1 MKKIS
6 VCKNQQIIFGHVVPT
21 GAVYGK
27 FTYTYDRRIITGYT
41 YVYDKNNR
49 QIFNKN
55 GTPKMR
61 AIIKEVP
68 TKNTVMYS
76 VESFHTFGSGNHM
89 FAWILYENSS
99 NWREIPLGDTPTTKA
114 LEELVRNYI
123 KEHTLLEPAEP
134 HVKTKNIESLT
145 PKFRQANQFDPVFRM
160 RPENTSSINEELK
173 FNTHCSAA
181 SNLKKCHPID
191 ERPMVTVKAKSPKLD
206 KYVKYT
212 RTVTVKG
219 ESGKEYTITEKI
231 TDTK

>member
-6 VCKNQQIIFGHVVPT
+6 VCKNQQIIFGHIVPT

-27 FTYTYDRRIITGYT
+27 FTYVYDRRVITGYT

-114 LEELVRNYI
+114 LEKMVRDYI
-123 KEHTLLEPAEP
+123 KEHALSEPAEP

-145 PKFRQANQFDPVFRM
+145 PKFRQANQFDNVFRM
-160 RPENTSSINEELK
+160 RPENVHTINENVKPRMPMVHTNMDKL
-173 FNTHCSAA
+173 
-181 SNLKKCHPID
+181 HPLD

>member
-27 FTYTYDRRIITGYT
+27 FTYVYDRRVITGYT

-49 QIFNKN
+49 KIFNKN

-61 AIIKEVP
+61 AIIKEIP

-89 FAWILYENSS
+89 FAWVLYENSS

-114 LEELVRNYI
+114 LEKMVRDYI
-123 KEHTLLEPAEP
+123 KECALSEPAEP
-134 HVKTKNIESLT
+134 HVKTKNIRT
-145 PKFRQANQFDPVFRM
+145 IAPKFRQANQFDSVFRM
-160 RPENTSSINEELK
+160 RPENVHDINENVK
-173 FNTHCSAA
+173 PRT
-181 SNLKKCHPID
+181 PI
-191 ERPMVTVKAKSPKLD
+191 VHTKLD
-206 KYVKYT
+206 KCKADTIQHEKYASPYQWEYGST
-212 RTVTVKG
+212 PKK
-219 ESGKEYTITEKI
+219 SGNIEIVAAMNS
-231 TDTK
+231 TK

>member
-6 VCKNQQIIFGHVVPT
+6 VCKNQQIIFGHIVPT

-27 FTYTYDRRIITGYT
+27 FTYVYDRRVITGYT

-49 QIFNKN
+49 KIFNKN

-89 FAWILYENSS
+89 FAWVLYENSS

-114 LEELVRNYI
+114 LEKMVRDYI
-123 KEHTLLEPAEP
+123 KEHTLSEPAEP
-134 HVKTKNIESLT
+134 HVKTKNTRTIA

-160 RPENTSSINEELK
+160 RPENTAMINENVK
-173 FNTHCSAA
+173 PRT
-181 SNLKKCHPID
+181 PI
-191 ERPMVTVKAKSPKLD
+191 VHTKLD
-206 KYVKYT
+206 KCKADTIQHEKYT
-212 RTVTVKG
+212 SPYQWEYGQKPKH
-219 ESGKEYTITEKI
+219 SGNIDWNK
-231 TDTK
+231 

>member
-27 FTYTYDRRIITGYT
+27 FTYVYDRRVITGYT

-49 QIFNKN
+49 KIFNKN

-89 FAWILYENSS
+89 FAWVLYENSS
-99 NWREIPLGDTPTTKA
+99 NWRDIPLGDTPTTKA
-114 LEELVRNYI
+114 LEKMVRDYI
-123 KEHTLLEPAEP
+123 KECALSEPAEP
-134 HVKTKNIESLT
+134 HVKTKNIRT
-145 PKFRQANQFDPVFRM
+145 IAPKFRQANQFDNVFRM
-160 RPENTSSINEELK
+160 RPENTAMINENVK
-173 FNTHCSAA
+173 PRT
-181 SNLKKCHPID
+181 PI
-191 ERPMVTVKAKSPKLD
+191 VHTKLD
-206 KYVKYT
+206 KCKADTIQHEKYASPYQWEYGST
-212 RTVTVKG
+212 PKK
-219 ESGKEYTITEKI
+219 SGNIEIVAAMNS
-231 TDTK
+231 TK

>member
-27 FTYTYDRRIITGYT
+27 FTYVYDRRVITGYT

-49 QIFNKN
+49 KIFNKN

-61 AIIKEVP
+61 AIIKEIP

-89 FAWILYENSS
+89 FAWVLYENSS

-114 LEELVRNYI
+114 LEKMVRDYI
-123 KEHTLLEPAEP
+123 KECALSEPAEP
-134 HVKTKNIESLT
+134 HVKTKNIRT
-145 PKFRQANQFDPVFRM
+145 IAPKFRQANQFDSVFRM
-160 RPENTSSINEELK
+160 RPENVHDINENVK
-173 FNTHCSAA
+173 PRT
-181 SNLKKCHPID
+181 PIIH
-191 ERPMVTVKAKSPKLD
+191 TKLD
-206 KYVKYT
+206 KCKADTIQHEKYASPYQWEYGSAP
-212 RTVTVKG
+212 KK
-219 ESGKEYTITEKI
+219 SGNIEIVAAMNK
-231 TDTK
+231 

>member
-6 VCKNQQIIFGHVVPT
+6 VCKNQQIIFDHVVPT

-27 FTYTYDRRIITGYT
+27 FTYVYDRRVITGYT

-49 QIFNKN
+49 KIFNKN

-89 FAWILYENSS
+89 FAWVLYENSS

-114 LEELVRNYI
+114 LEKMVCDYI
-123 KEHTLLEPAEP
+123 KEYALSEPAEP
-134 HVKTKNIESLT
+134 HVKTKNIRTLA
-145 PKFRQANQFDPVFRM
+145 PKFRQANQFDNVFRM
-160 RPENTSSINEELK
+160 RPENTAMINENVK
-173 FNTHCSAA
+173 PRT
-181 SNLKKCHPID
+181 PI
-191 ERPMVTVKAKSPKLD
+191 VHTKLD
-206 KYVKYT
+206 KCKADTIQHEKYASPYQWEYGSAP
-212 RTVTVKG
+212 KK
-219 ESGKEYTITEKI
+219 SGNIEIVAAMNS
-231 TDTK
+231 TK

>member
-27 FTYTYDRRIITGYT
+27 FTYVYDRRVITGYT

-49 QIFNKN
+49 KIFNKN

-68 TKNTVMYS
+68 TKNTVIYS

-89 FAWILYENSS
+89 FAWVLYENSS

-114 LEELVRNYI
+114 LEKMVCDYI
-123 KEHTLLEPAEP
+123 KEYVLSEPAEP
-134 HVKTKNIESLT
+134 HVKTKNIRTLA
-145 PKFRQANQFDPVFRM
+145 PKFRQANQFDSVFRM
-160 RPENTSSINEELK
+160 RPENTAMINENVK
-173 FNTHCSAA
+173 PRT
-181 SNLKKCHPID
+181 PI
-191 ERPMVTVKAKSPKLD
+191 VHTKLD
-206 KYVKYT
+206 KCKADTIQHEKYASPYQWEYGQ
-212 RTVTVKG
+212 KPKH
-219 ESGKEYTITEKI
+219 SGNIDWNK
-231 TDTK
+231 

>member
-27 FTYTYDRRIITGYT
+27 FTYVYDRRVITGYT

-49 QIFNKN
+49 KIFNKN

-61 AIIKEVP
+61 AIIKEIP

-89 FAWILYENSS
+89 FAWVLYENSS

-114 LEELVRNYI
+114 LEKMVRDYI
-123 KEHTLLEPAEP
+123 KECALSEPAEP
-134 HVKTKNIESLT
+134 HVKTKNIRT
-145 PKFRQANQFDPVFRM
+145 IAPKFRQANQFDSVFRM
-160 RPENTSSINEELK
+160 RPENVHDINE
-173 FNTHCSAA
+173 NVRPRT
-181 SNLKKCHPID
+181 PI
-191 ERPMVTVKAKSPKLD
+191 VHTKLD
-206 KYVKYT
+206 KCKADTIQHEKYASPYQWEYGSAP
-212 RTVTVKG
+212 KK
-219 ESGKEYTITEKI
+219 SGNIEIVAAMNS
-231 TDTK
+231 TK

>member
-27 FTYTYDRRIITGYT
+27 FTYVYDRRVITGYT

-49 QIFNKN
+49 KIFNKN

-68 TKNTVMYS
+68 TKNTVIYS

-89 FAWILYENSS
+89 FAWVLYENSS
-99 NWREIPLGDTPTTKA
+99 NWREIPLGDTLTTKA

-123 KEHTLLEPAEP
+123 KEHALSEPTEP
-134 HVKTKNIESLT
+134 HVKTKNTRVLA
-145 PKFRQANQFDPVFRM
+145 PKFRQANQFDNVFRM
-160 RPENTSSINEELK
+160 RPENTAMINEDVK
-173 FNTHCSAA
+173 PRMPITHT
-181 SNLKKCHPID
+181 NMDKLHPLD
-191 ERPMVTVKAKSPKLD
+191 ERPIVAVKAKATKTAT
-206 KYVKYT
+206 YVKYT
-212 RTVTVKG
+212 RTIIAKG
-219 ESGKEYTITEKI
+219 EDGKEYTVVEKI
-231 TDTK
+231 TDTVK

>member
-27 FTYTYDRRIITGYT
+27 FTYVYDRRVITGYT

-49 QIFNKN
+49 KIFNKN

-61 AIIKEVP
+61 AIIKEIP

-89 FAWILYENSS
+89 FAWVLYENSS

-114 LEELVRNYI
+114 LEKMVRDYI
-123 KEHTLLEPAEP
+123 KECALSEPAEP
-134 HVKTKNIESLT
+134 HVKTKNIRT
-145 PKFRQANQFDPVFRM
+145 IAPKFRQANQFDSVFRM
-160 RPENTSSINEELK
+160 RPENVHDINEDVK
-173 FNTHCSAA
+173 PRT
-181 SNLKKCHPID
+181 PIIH
-191 ERPMVTVKAKSPKLD
+191 TKLD
-206 KYVKYT
+206 KCKADTIQHEKYASPYQWEYGST
-212 RTVTVKG
+212 PKK
-219 ESGKEYTITEKI
+219 SGNIEIVAAMNSAK
-231 TDTK
+231 

>member
-27 FTYTYDRRIITGYT
+27 FTYVYDRRVITGYT

-49 QIFNKN
+49 KIFNKN

-61 AIIKEVP
+61 PIIKKIP

-89 FAWILYENSS
+89 FAWVLYENSS

-114 LEELVRNYI
+114 LEKMVRDYI
-123 KEHTLLEPAEP
+123 KEYALSEPAEP
-134 HVKTKNIESLT
+134 HVKTKNIRTLA
-145 PKFRQANQFDPVFRM
+145 PKFRQANQFDNVFRM
-160 RPENTSSINEELK
+160 RPENTAMINEDVK
-173 FNTHCSAA
+173 PRT
-181 SNLKKCHPID
+181 PIIH
-191 ERPMVTVKAKSPKLD
+191 TKLD
-206 KYVKYT
+206 KCKADTIQHEKYASPYQWEYGST
-212 RTVTVKG
+212 PKK
-219 ESGKEYTITEKI
+219 SGNIEIVAAMNS
-231 TDTK
+231 TK